1 MIRTTG
7 IMELWNGG
15 IMTGQ
20 SPPSI
25 PSFHY
30 SNIPALER
38 RP

>member
-1 MIRTTG
+1 MITTIG

-15 IMTGQ
+15 IM
-20 SPPSI
+20 PSSLRPTI